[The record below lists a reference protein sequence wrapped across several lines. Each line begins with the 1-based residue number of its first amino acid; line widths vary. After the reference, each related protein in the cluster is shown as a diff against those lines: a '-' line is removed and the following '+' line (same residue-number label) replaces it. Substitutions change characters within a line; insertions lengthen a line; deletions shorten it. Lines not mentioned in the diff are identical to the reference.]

1 MSTRGFAETGVG
13 EGLMNIV
20 AVTASIGLFAMVISR
35 ADLVSKLLS
44 SAGSA
49 YSGVLSTAMSGGKN
63 QFGM

>member
-1 MSTRGFAETGVG
+1 MSQRGFAETGIG
-13 EGLMNIV
+13 EGLMSIV
-20 AVTASIGLFAMVISR
+20 AVTASIALVVAVVSR